1 MSTRRA
7 RIKAVASLPV
17 RRKNADSK
25 FKDEKPVKS
34 PKTPRPQAL
43 LDEPAK
49 IKTPANKIASPVQPP
64 QEQSKTDTPK
74 HAEPIL
80 SPPPQSLPT
89 PDVIRTPK
97 RSEKVPVITSISRQ
111 CSNTFAS
118 PLRWTSPARKAVP
131 SPVRNSPQPR
141 ISSIITEVTFERLD
155 SPNCVQSNP
164 DATEKQN
171 NVVPNAMEK
180 VVHKNVIQKLETTED
195 YNPPSIPES
204 ITDETGMDGII
215 PLQPTRSAPKP
226 LDLLK
231 NEIISENAQV
241 LFDPIVPLPSPSKVR
256 PKLRPA
262 PRLAPHRRNSIQGSA
277 SESEDESRRALL
289 NSGAP
294 MTVPTRQRHDS
305 HTSHSTLHSLPNRE
319 VSRVRNDSVCSGV
332 SQLTAPPPASPL
344 KERHVTKCRRQEM
357 SRRIA
362 AMRRRRDP
370 VKRDALTMYDLIFY
384 NPTTNPIVPDQDELK
399 AKEANQK
406 DEEERKKAPVEEDPD
421 DPDDPPA
428 DAAPVPQIKLGP
440 NGEIMLDEQSL
451 VIKQTDSNRKL
462 SSSVVREG
470 AWGGGGGRYSRSAR
484 TADWSEAETVR
495 FYRALAAVGTDF
507 TLMAPLFPDRNRRDL
522 KIKFKKEERLNG
534 AQVDKALRSQTAWDA
549 VGLEDVFSR
558 EREAAARRAEA
569 EREQL
574 QAARRAQRE
583 RTRALQHM
591 RVRNSR
597 GAKALEIV
605 PEPAPRE
612 LTTADDFIQ
621 HALASKPRRKRKTP
635 DPTATPNQDS
645 QLKNTPTMPP
655 LTNVA
660 KDPPTSQVPPN
671 IEAGSLV
678 VLTVNDPKSPTKKM
692 LQTYI
697 SRGAGQLT
705 PVALPPNLL
714 NSVMGY
720 VKKGTP
726 RSNVSSA
733 SSPLLS
739 PASVASADSRTSA
752 SNVTSVIQ
760 VNPSPYK
767 RQRHSSYTITQ
778 L

>member
-17 RRKNADSK
+17 RRKNADSQV
-25 FKDEKPVKS
+25 KDEKPIKS
-34 PKTPRPQAL
+34 PKTPRPQVL
-43 LDEPAK
+43 QDESTK
-49 IKTPANKIASPVQPP
+49 IKTPVNKIASPLQLS
-64 QEQSKTDTPK
+64 QEQSKTETPK
-74 HAEPIL
+74 PAEAIL
-80 SPPPQSLPT
+80 SPPPRSLPT
-89 PDVIRTPK
+89 PDVVKTPI

-111 CSNTFAS
+111 SSNTFAS
-118 PLRWTSPARKAVP
+118 PLRWNSPARKAVA
-131 SPVRNSPQPR
+131 SPVRNSPQHRTP
-141 ISSIITEVTFERLD
+141 SVITEVICERLD
-155 SPNCVQSNP
+155 SPNSVQSNP
-164 DATEKQN
+164 DAREKQKN
-171 NVVPNAMEK
+171 VPNLVER
-180 VVHKNVIQKLETTED
+180 VVQKNVIQKIETTED

-294 MTVPTRQRHDS
+294 TPVPTRQRHDS

-319 VSRVRNDSVCSGV
+319 VSRIRNDSVCSGV

-406 DEEERKKAPVEEDPD
+406 DEEERKKVPVEEEAD

-462 SSSVVREG
+462 SSSIVREG
-470 AWGGGGGRYSRSAR
+470 AWGGGGGRYSRTAR

-534 AQVDKALRSQTAWDA
+534 AQVDKALRSQIAWDA

-558 EREAAARRAEA
+558 EREDAARRAEA

-574 QAARRAQRE
+574 QAAKKAYKERAK
-583 RTRALQHM
+583 ALQQL

-597 GAKALEIV
+597 GAKALETA

-612 LTTADDFIQ
+612 LITANDFIQ
-621 HALASKPRRKRKTP
+621 HALANKPRRKRRTP
-635 DPTATPNQDS
+635 DPIATPNQDS
-645 QLKNTPTMPP
+645 PQKNTPKMPP
-655 LTNVA
+655 LTNMA
-660 KDPPTSQVPPN
+660 RIDPPTQVPPN

-714 NSVMGY
+714 TSVMGY

-726 RSNVSSA
+726 RSNV

-752 SNVTSVIQ
+752 SNMTSVIQ
-760 VNPSPYK
+760 VNPSPNK

>member
-17 RRKNADSK
+17 RRKNADNQV
-25 FKDEKPVKS
+25 KDEKPVKS

-43 LDEPAK
+43 QDEAPK
-49 IKTPANKIASPVQPP
+49 IKTPVNKIASPVQLP
-64 QEQSKTDTPK
+64 QQQSKTDTPK
-74 HAEPIL
+74 PAESIL
-80 SPPPQSLPT
+80 SPPPKSLPK
-89 PDVIRTPK
+89 PDVIKTPK
-97 RSEKVPVITSISRQ
+97 CSEKVPVITSVSRQ
-111 CSNTFAS
+111 SSNMFAS
-118 PLRWTSPARKAVP
+118 PLRWSSPARKAVP
-131 SPVRNSPQPR
+131 SPIRNSPRPR
-141 ISSIITEVTFERLD
+141 TPSIITEVTFERLD
-155 SPNCVQSNP
+155 SPNSSQSNP
-164 DATEKQN
+164 DATTEKLN
-171 NVVPNAMEK
+171 NMVPNAVETAGQ
-180 VVHKNVIQKLETTED
+180 KNVIQKLETAED

-289 NSGAP
+289 TGGAP
-294 MTVPTRQRHDS
+294 TPVPTRQRHDS
-305 HTSHSTLHSLPNRE
+305 HTSHSTQHSLPNRE
-319 VSRVRNDSVCSGV
+319 VSRIRNDSVCSGV

-399 AKEANQK
+399 AKEANLK
-406 DEEERKKAPVEEDPD
+406 DEEERKKAPVEEDAD

-462 SSSVVREG
+462 SSAVVREG
-470 AWGGGGGRYSRSAR
+470 AWGGGGGRYSRAAR

-574 QAARRAQRE
+574 QEARRAQRE
-583 RTRALQHM
+583 RTRALQQM

-597 GAKALEIV
+597 GAKALETV

-621 HALASKPRRKRKTP
+621 HALASKSRRKRKTP
-635 DPTATPNQDS
+635 DPTATPNQN
-645 QLKNTPTMPP
+645 KNTPKMPP

-660 KDPPTSQVPPN
+660 GIDPPTAQVPPN

-714 NSVMGY
+714 TSVMGY

-752 SNVTSVIQ
+752 SNLTSVIQ
-760 VNPSPYK
+760 VNPSPNK

>member
-17 RRKNADSK
+17 RRKNADNQV
-25 FKDEKPVKS
+25 KDEKPVKS
-34 PKTPRPQAL
+34 PKTPRPQASQ
-43 LDEPAK
+43 DEAAK
-49 IKTPANKIASPVQPP
+49 IKTPVNKIASPVQPP

-74 HAEPIL
+74 PADTIL
-80 SPPPQSLPT
+80 SPPPKNLPT

-97 RSEKVPVITSISRQ
+97 CSEKVPVITSISRQ
-111 CSNTFAS
+111 SSNTFAS
-118 PLRWTSPARKAVP
+118 PLRWSSPARKAVP

-141 ISSIITEVTFERLD
+141 ISSIITEVIFERLD
-155 SPNCVQSNP
+155 SPNSVQSNP
-164 DATEKQN
+164 HATEKQE
-171 NVVPNAMEK
+171 NVAVPL
-180 VVHKNVIQKLETTED
+180 QD

-294 MTVPTRQRHDS
+294 TSVPTRQRHDS

-319 VSRVRNDSVCSGV
+319 VSRIRHDSVCSGV

-384 NPTTNPIVPDQDELK
+384 NPTTNPILPDQDELK

-406 DEEERKKAPVEEDPD
+406 DEEERKKAPVIEEDPD
-421 DPDDPPA
+421 DPDDPPG

-574 QAARRAQRE
+574 QEARRAQRE

-597 GAKALEIV
+597 GGKALETV

-635 DPTATPNQDS
+635 DAAATPNRDNP
-645 QLKNTPTMPP
+645 QLKNTTKMPP

-660 KDPPTSQVPPN
+660 RIDPPTSQVPPN

-714 NSVMGY
+714 TSVMGY

-752 SNVTSVIQ
+752 SNLTSVIQ
-760 VNPSPYK
+760 VNPSPNK